1 MTAAQQGTNKWKRE
15 SGIKFMKVGRTD
27 SRQKEMEKFEPL
39 GAKSSTQYLPDI
51 CMYSINHHILSNVM
65 LDGLYTIST

>member
-1 MTAAQQGTNKWKRE
+1 MEKRE
-15 SGIKFMKVGRTD
+15 SGIKFTKVGRTD
-27 SRQKEMEKFEPL
+27 SRQKEMETFEPL